1 MDTLAQHF
9 TKTKL
14 LKYTLPTMAMMF
26 VSSAYTIVDGL
37 FVSNLV
43 GKTALASMSLIFP
56 FIVIL
61 STLGIMMGAGG
72 SAVVGQLLGAGD
84 RKGANRA
91 FSLIALATF
100 VTGVVCTVVGIAF
113 MDDVVVLLGASEE
126 MAPQASVY
134 GKIVFLSMPMFMLT
148 YVFEMFCSVAG
159 KPGLGFLS
167 ALTAAVV
174 NIGLD
179 ALFMGVFGMSIE
191 GAATATCLAEYSS
204 AILMI
209 VLFARG
215 KTGALKL
222 ARPCW
227 DYRILSRSITNGV
240 SEMVE
245 SAAISVVAVAYNL
258 QLMRLYGPDG
268 VAAYAVI
275 EYASMLVGTAFG
287 GLAEGMAPLMS
298 YQHGAGNDREKRS
311 LFVNGATLTLLV
323 GVVACAVI
331 QVLVR
336 PLAFVFTGYDEN
348 LMALTVHAFR
358 IYSIAF
364 LLMGVM
370 YFGSAMFT
378 FVENGKISALIAFVE
393 MFIFELGCVILLPMF
408 FGADSIWW
416 SIVVAEVA
424 ASIFTVGLFAR
435 YAKGYGWR

>member
-1 MDTLAQHF
+1 MDALAQHF

-56 FIVIL
+56 FIMIL
-61 STLGIMMGAGG
+61 SSLGIMMGGGG

-91 FSLIALATF
+91 FSLIAWATF
-100 VTGVVCTVVGIAF
+100 VTGAICAVFGFIF
-113 MDDVVVLLGASEE
+113 MDNVVVLLGGSAE
-126 MAPQASVY
+126 MVPLASVY
-134 GKIVFLSMPMFMLT
+134 GRIVFLSMPMFMLT

-179 ALFMGVFGMSIE
+179 GLLMGVFGMGIE

-215 KTGALKL
+215 KAGAMKL
-222 ARPCW
+222 VRPCW

-240 SEMVE
+240 SEMVT
-245 SAAISVVAVAYNL
+245 SAAISVVAMAYNL
-258 QLMRLYGPDG
+258 QLMSLFGPDG

-275 EYASMLVGTAFG
+275 EYASMLVGAALG

-298 YQHGAGNDREKRS
+298 YQHGAGNNREKRS
-311 LFVNGATLTLLV
+311 LFANGATLMLLV
-323 GVVACAVI
+323 GVSSCAVI
-331 QVLVR
+331 QVLVQ
-336 PLAFVFTGYDEN
+336 PLAFVFTGYDES

-358 IYSIAF
+358 VYSIAF
-364 LLMGVM
+364 LLMGVA

-378 FVENGKISALIAFVE
+378 SVENGKISALIAFVE
-393 MFIFELGCVILLPMF
+393 MFVFELGCVMLLPMF

-424 ASIFTVGLFAR
+424 ASIFTIGLLAR
-435 YAKGYGWR
+435 YAKGYSWC

>member
-1 MDTLAQHF
+1 MEALAQHF

-26 VSSAYTIVDGL
+26 VSSVYTIVDGL

-56 FIVIL
+56 FVMIL
-61 STLGIMMGAGG
+61 SSLGIMMGAGG

-84 RKGANRA
+84 RKGANHA
-91 FSLIALATF
+91 FSLIAWATF
-100 VTGVVCTVVGIAF
+100 VTGAICAVFGFIF
-113 MDDVVVLLGASEE
+113 MDNVVVLLGASEE
-126 MAPQASVY
+126 MVPLASTY
-134 GKIVFLSMPMFMLT
+134 GRIVFLSMPMFMLT

-167 ALTAAVV
+167 ALTAGVV

-179 ALFMGVFGMSIE
+179 ALFMGVFGLGIE
-191 GAATATCLAEYSS
+191 GAAAATCLAEYSS
-204 AILMI
+204 AVLMV

-215 KTGALKL
+215 KAGALKL
-222 ARPCW
+222 VRPCW

-240 SEMVE
+240 SEMV
-245 SAAISVVAVAYNL
+245 SCAAVSVVAVAYNL
-258 QLMRLYGPDG
+258 QLMSLFGPDG

-275 EYASMLVGTAFG
+275 EYASMLIGAAFG

-298 YQHGAGNDREKRS
+298 YQHGADNNREKRS
-311 LFVNGATLTLLV
+311 LFANGATLTLLV
-323 GVVACAVI
+323 GVVACAAVQI
-331 QVLVR
+331 LVR
-336 PLAFVFTGYDEN
+336 PLAFVFTGYDEG
-348 LMALTVHAFR
+348 LMTLTVHAFR

-364 LLMGVM
+364 LLMGVA

-378 FVENGKISALIAFVE
+378 SVENGKISALIAFVE
-393 MFIFELGCVILLPMF
+393 IFVFELGCVILLPMF

-416 SIVVAEVA
+416 SIVAAEVA
-424 ASIFTVGLFAR
+424 ASIFTIGLLAR
-435 YAKGYGWR
+435 YSKGYGWR

>member
-1 MDTLAQHF
+1 MEALAQHF

-56 FIVIL
+56 FVMIL
-61 STLGIMMGAGG
+61 SSLGIMMGAGG

-91 FSLIALATF
+91 FSLIAWATF
-100 VTGVVCTVVGIAF
+100 ITGAICSVFGFIF
-113 MDDVVVLLGASEE
+113 MDNVVVLLGASGE
-126 MAPQASVY
+126 MVPLASAY
-134 GKIVFLSMPMFMLT
+134 GRIVFLSMPMFMLT

-167 ALTAAVV
+167 ALTAGVV

-179 ALFMGVFGMSIE
+179 ALFMGVFGLGIE
-191 GAATATCLAEYSS
+191 GAAAATCLAEYSS
-204 AILMI
+204 AILMV

-215 KTGALKL
+215 KAGALKL
-222 ARPCW
+222 VRPCW

-240 SEMVE
+240 SEMV
-245 SAAISVVAVAYNL
+245 SCAAVSVVAVAYNL
-258 QLMRLYGPDG
+258 QLMSLFGPDG

-275 EYASMLVGTAFG
+275 EYASMLIGAAFG
-287 GLAEGMAPLMS
+287 GLTEGMAPLMS
-298 YQHGAGNDREKRS
+298 YQHGAGNNREKRS
-311 LFVNGATLTLLV
+311 LFANGATLTLLV
-323 GVVACAVI
+323 GVVACALI
-331 QVLVR
+331 QLLVR
-336 PLAFVFTGYDEN
+336 PLAFVFTGYDEG

-364 LLMGVM
+364 LLMGVA

-378 FVENGKISALIAFVE
+378 SVENGKISALIAFVE
-393 MFIFELGCVILLPMF
+393 TFVFELGCVILLPMIV
-408 FGADSIWW
+408 GADGIWW

-424 ASIFTVGLFAR
+424 ASVFTIGLLAR

>member
-26 VSSAYTIVDGL
+26 VSSVYTIVDGL

-56 FIVIL
+56 FIMIL
-61 STLGIMMGAGG
+61 SSLGIMMGAGG

-91 FSLIALATF
+91 FSLIVLATF
-100 VTGVVCTVVGIAF
+100 LAGLVCTVFGIVF
-113 MDDVVVLLGASEE
+113 MDDVVVLLGGSGE
-126 MAPQASVY
+126 MVPLASVY
-134 GKIVFLSMPMFMLT
+134 GRIVFLSMPMFMLT

-159 KPGLGFLS
+159 KPRLGFLS

-174 NIGLD
+174 NISLD
-179 ALFMGVFGMSIE
+179 ALLMGAFGMGIE

-215 KTGALKL
+215 KVGALKL
-222 ARPCW
+222 VRPCW
-227 DYRILSRSITNGV
+227 DYRIPSRSIANGV
-240 SEMVE
+240 SEMVT
-245 SAAISVVAVAYNL
+245 SAAISVVAMAYNL
-258 QLMRLYGPDG
+258 QLMSLFGPDG

-275 EYASMLVGTAFG
+275 EYASMLVGAALG

-298 YQHGAGNDREKRS
+298 YQHGAGNNREKRS
-311 LFVNGATLTLLV
+311 LFANGATLMLLV
-323 GVVACAVI
+323 GVSSCAVI
-331 QVLVR
+331 QVLVQ

-358 IYSIAF
+358 VYSIAF
-364 LLMGVM
+364 LLMGVA
-370 YFGSAMFT
+370 YFGSAIFT
-378 FVENGKISALIAFVE
+378 SVENGKISALIAFVE
-393 MFIFELGCVILLPMF
+393 IFVFELGCVILLPMF

-424 ASIFTVGLFAR
+424 ASIFTIGLLAR
-435 YAKGYGWR
+435 YSKGYGWR

>member
-1 MDTLAQHF
+1 MEALAQHF

-56 FIVIL
+56 FVMIL
-61 STLGIMMGAGG
+61 SSLGIMMGAGG
-72 SAVVGQLLGAGD
+72 SAVVGQLLGASD

-91 FSLIALATF
+91 FSLIAWATF
-100 VTGVVCTVVGIAF
+100 ITGAICSVFGFIF
-113 MDDVVVLLGASEE
+113 MDNVVVLLGASGE
-126 MAPQASVY
+126 MVPLASAY
-134 GKIVFLSMPMFMLT
+134 GRIVFLSMPMFMLT

-167 ALTAAVV
+167 ALTAGVV

-179 ALFMGVFGMSIE
+179 ALFMGVFGLGIE
-191 GAATATCLAEYSS
+191 GAAAATCLAEYSS
-204 AILMI
+204 AILMV

-215 KTGALKL
+215 KAGALKL
-222 ARPCW
+222 VRPCW

-240 SEMVE
+240 SEMV
-245 SAAISVVAVAYNL
+245 SCAAVSVVAVAYNL
-258 QLMRLYGPDG
+258 QLMSLFGPDG

-275 EYASMLVGTAFG
+275 EYASMLIGAAFG
-287 GLAEGMAPLMS
+287 GLTEGMAPLMS
-298 YQHGAGNDREKRS
+298 YQHGAGNNREKRS
-311 LFVNGATLTLLV
+311 LFANGATLTLLV
-323 GVVACAVI
+323 GVVACALI
-331 QVLVR
+331 QLLVR
-336 PLAFVFTGYDEN
+336 PLAFVFTGYDEG

-364 LLMGVM
+364 LLMGVA

-378 FVENGKISALIAFVE
+378 SVENGKISALIAFVE
-393 MFIFELGCVILLPMF
+393 TFVFELGCVILLPMIV
-408 FGADSIWW
+408 GADGIWW

-424 ASIFTVGLFAR
+424 ASVFTIGLLAR

>member
-1 MDTLAQHF
+1 METLAQHF

-26 VSSAYTIVDGL
+26 ISSAYTIVDGL

-43 GKTALASMSLIFP
+43 GKTALASMSIIFP
-56 FIVIL
+56 FIMIL
-61 STLGIMMGAGG
+61 SSLGIMMGAGG

-91 FSLIALATF
+91 FSLIAWATF
-100 VTGVVCTVVGIAF
+100 ATGMVCSVFGIVF
-113 MDDVVVLLGASEE
+113 MDQVVALLGASPE
-126 MAPQASVY
+126 MVPMASTY
-134 GKIVFLSMPMFMLT
+134 GRIVFLSMPMFMLT

-167 ALTAAVV
+167 AFTAGVV

-179 ALFMGVFGMSIE
+179 ALFMAVFGMGIE
-191 GAATATCLAEYSS
+191 GAAMATCLAEYSS
-204 AILMI
+204 AVLMV
-209 VLFARG
+209 VLFVRG
-215 KTGALKL
+215 KAGALKL
-222 ARPCW
+222 VRPCW

-240 SEMVE
+240 SEMVTT
-245 SAAISVVAVAYNL
+245 AAVSVVAVAYNL
-258 QLMRLYGPDG
+258 QLMSLFGPDG

-275 EYASMLVGTAFG
+275 EYASMLIGAAFG
-287 GLAEGMAPLMS
+287 GLTEGMAPLMS
-298 YQHGAGNDREKRS
+298 YQHGAGNNREKRS
-311 LFVNGATLTLLV
+311 LFANGATLTLLV
-323 GVVACAVI
+323 GVVACVAI
-331 QVLVR
+331 QMLVR
-336 PLAFVFTGYDEN
+336 PLAFVFTGYDEG

-364 LLMGVM
+364 LLMGVA

-378 FVENGKISALIAFVE
+378 SVENGKISALIAFVE
-393 MFIFELGCVILLPMF
+393 MFVFELGCVMLLPMF

-424 ASIFTVGLFAR
+424 ASIFTIALLAR
-435 YAKGYGWR
+435 YAKGYGWC

>member
-1 MDTLAQHF
+1 METLAQHF

-26 VSSAYTIVDGL
+26 VGSAYTIVDGL

-56 FIVIL
+56 FIMIL
-61 STLGIMMGAGG
+61 SSMGIMMGGG
-72 SAVVGQLLGAGD
+72 GGAVVGQLLGAGD

-91 FSLIALATF
+91 FSLIAWATF
-100 VTGVVCTVVGIAF
+100 ITGAICSVFGFIF
-113 MDDVVVLLGASEE
+113 MDNVVVLLGASGE
-126 MAPQASVY
+126 MVPLASTY
-134 GKIVFLSMPMFMLT
+134 GRIVFLSMPMFMLT

-167 ALTAAVV
+167 ALTAGVI

-179 ALFMGVFGMSIE
+179 ALFIGVFGLGIE
-191 GAATATCLAEYSS
+191 GAAAATCLAEYSS

-215 KTGALKL
+215 KAGALRL
-222 ARPCW
+222 VRPCW

-240 SEMVE
+240 SEMVTT
-245 SAAISVVAVAYNL
+245 AAVSVVAVAYNL
-258 QLMRLYGPDG
+258 QLMSLFGPDG

-275 EYASMLVGTAFG
+275 EYASMLIGAAFG

-298 YQHGAGNDREKRS
+298 YQHGAGNNREKRS
-311 LFVNGATLTLLV
+311 LFANGATLTLLV
-323 GVVACAVI
+323 GVVACAAV
-331 QVLVR
+331 QMLVR
-336 PLAFVFTGYDEN
+336 PLAFVFTGYDEG
-348 LMALTVHAFR
+348 LMTLTVHAFR

-364 LLMGVM
+364 LLMGVA
-370 YFGSAMFT
+370 YFGSSMFT
-378 FVENGKISALIAFVE
+378 SVENGKISALIAFVE
-393 MFIFELGCVILLPMF
+393 MFVFELGCVMLLPMI
-408 FGADSIWW
+408 FGADGIWW

-424 ASIFTVGLFAR
+424 ASVFTIGLLAR

>member
-1 MDTLAQHF
+1 MEALAQHF

-56 FIVIL
+56 FVMIL
-61 STLGIMMGAGG
+61 SSLGIMMGAGG

-84 RKGANRA
+84 RKGANHA
-91 FSLIALATF
+91 FSLIAWATF
-100 VTGVVCTVVGIAF
+100 VTGAICAVFGFIF
-113 MDDVVVLLGASEE
+113 MDNVVVLLGASEE
-126 MAPQASVY
+126 MVPLASTY
-134 GKIVFLSMPMFMLT
+134 GRIVFLSMPMFMLT

-167 ALTAAVV
+167 ALTAGVV

-179 ALFMGVFGMSIE
+179 ALFMGVSGMGIE
-191 GAATATCLAEYSS
+191 GAAAATCLAEYSS

-215 KTGALKL
+215 KAGALKL
-222 ARPCW
+222 VRPCW

-240 SEMVE
+240 SEMV
-245 SAAISVVAVAYNL
+245 SCAAVSVVAVAYNL
-258 QLMRLYGPDG
+258 QLMSLFGPDG

-275 EYASMLVGTAFG
+275 EYASMLVGAALG

-298 YQHGAGNDREKRS
+298 YQHGAGNNREKRS
-311 LFVNGATLTLLV
+311 LFANGATLMLLV
-323 GVVACAVI
+323 GVSSCAVI
-331 QVLVR
+331 QVLVQ
-336 PLAFVFTGYDEN
+336 PLAFVFIGYDEG

-358 IYSIAF
+358 VYSIAF
-364 LLMGVM
+364 LLMGAA

-378 FVENGKISALIAFVE
+378 SVENGKISALIAFIEILV
-393 MFIFELGCVILLPMF
+393 FELGCVMLLPMF

-424 ASIFTVGLFAR
+424 ASIFTIGLLAR

>member
-1 MDTLAQHF
+1 MEALAQHF

-56 FIVIL
+56 FVMIL
-61 STLGIMMGAGG
+61 SSLGIMMGAGG

-91 FSLIALATF
+91 FSLIAWATF
-100 VTGVVCTVVGIAF
+100 ITGAICSVFGFIF
-113 MDDVVVLLGASEE
+113 MDNVVMLLGASEE
-126 MAPQASVY
+126 MVPLASTY
-134 GKIVFLSMPMFMLT
+134 GRIVFLSMPMFMLT

-159 KPGLGFLS
+159 KPGFGFLS
-167 ALTAAVV
+167 ALTAGVV

-179 ALFMGVFGMSIE
+179 ALFMGVFGLGIE
-191 GAATATCLAEYSS
+191 GAAVATCLAEYSS

-215 KTGALKL
+215 KAGALRL
-222 ARPCW
+222 VRPCW

-240 SEMVE
+240 SEMV
-245 SAAISVVAVAYNL
+245 SCAAVSVVAVAYNL
-258 QLMRLYGPDG
+258 QLMSLFGQDG

-275 EYASMLVGTAFG
+275 EYASMLIGAAFG

-298 YQHGAGNDREKRS
+298 YQHGAGNNREKRS
-311 LFVNGATLTLLV
+311 LFANGATLTLLV
-323 GVVACAVI
+323 GVVACVLI

-336 PLAFVFTGYDEN
+336 PLAFVFTGYDEG

-364 LLMGVM
+364 LLMGVA
-370 YFGSAMFT
+370 YFGSSMFT
-378 FVENGKISALIAFVE
+378 SVENGKISALIAFVE
-393 MFIFELGCVILLPMF
+393 MFVFELGCVMLLPMI
-408 FGADSIWW
+408 FGADGIWW

-424 ASIFTVGLFAR
+424 ASIFTIGLLAR
-435 YAKGYGWR
+435 YAKGYSWC